1 LARKGISVLGSTG
14 SIGRQTLEV
23 VNAFSNQFKVVAL
36 AAKGNLEL
44 LEDQIQKFS
53 PKIAVVSD
61 EASAEK
67 LISRLGKKT
76 KATIYFGSEGL
87 TKAATLPEA
96 DIITVAI
103 PGITSL
109 GATLSA
115 IRTKKTIALASKE
128 VLVAAGA
135 LIMAEAKR
143 FKVPIIPVDSEHSAI
158 SQCLKD
164 ENIKRVKRIILT
176 ASGGPFLEMPLK
188 ELQNVT
194 PEEALSHPTWKMGKR
209 ITIDSATL
217 MNKGFEIIEAH
228 HFFDIPYSKI
238 DVLIH
243 PQSIVHSMVEFLDG
257 SVLSQLSA
265 PDMRLPIQYALFR
278 GERAEN
284 PWPKLNLTKSH
295 ELTFM
300 KVDEERFPCL
310 QLAYEVGRRGGALGA
325 ALNAAD
331 EEAVKLFLEGKIKF
345 TDIPKLISS
354 ALEEI
359 EEVGEDK
366 SIDNILSLD
375 SFARKE
381 VFKKK

>member
-1 LARKGISVLGSTG
+1 MARKGISVLGSTG

-96 DIITVAI
+96 NIVTVAI

-115 IRTKKTIALASKE
+115 IKMKKIIALASKE

-143 FKVPIIPVDSEHSAI
+143 FKAPIIPVDSEHSAI
-158 SQCLKD
+158 FQCLKG

-176 ASGGPFLEMPLK
+176 ASGGPFLEAPLK

-194 PEEALSHPTWKMGKR
+194 PKEALSHPTWKMGKR

-238 DVLIH
+238 EVLIH

-284 PWPKLNLTKSH
+284 PWPKLNFTKSH

-310 QLAYEVGRRGGALGA
+310 QLAYEVGKRGGALGA

-359 EEVGEDK
+359 EEVGEGK